1 MAGILGRFKD
11 IMSANINALLD
22 KAEDPEKMIDQYLRN
37 MERDLA
43 SVKAETAAV
52 MAEDSAMKR
61 KVIECEEEVRKMED
75 YARKALQ
82 AGNEADARLFLE
94 KKESLKIKLESLRK
108 SSETASSN
116 ALKMREMHDKLTDD
130 IQKLTDRRDEIKA
143 KVKMAKTTEKIV
155 SMTTVTKTG
164 GNISAFEAMEEK
176 ANRMMDEADAMI
188 QLNTSQDNDI
198 DELAKK
204 YDSGES
210 SSVDKSKVDEELEKM
225 RKELGL

>member
-37 MERDLA
+37 MERDLGA
-43 SVKAETAAV
+43 VKAETAAV

-61 KVIECEEEVRKMED
+61 KVIECRDEIGKMED

-94 KKESLKIKLESLRK
+94 KKESFKIKLESLQK
-108 SSETASSN
+108 SSETAAAN
-116 ALKMREMHDKLTDD
+116 ALKMRQMHDKLTDD
-130 IQKLTDRRDEIKA
+130 VQKLRSRRDEIRA
-143 KVKMAKTTEKIV
+143 KVKMAKTTEKIT
-155 SMTTVTKTG
+155 SMTTVTRTG
-164 GNISAFEAMEEK
+164 GSISAFEAMEEK

-188 QLNTSQDNDI
+188 ELNSQAQDDVE
-198 DELAKK
+198 ELAKK
-204 YDSGES
+204 YDSTESAGVS
-210 SSVDKSKVDEELEKM
+210 SSKIDEELEKM
-225 RKELGL
+225 KKDLGL